1 MPRTIALDLT
11 ADVIATADI
20 IARIE
25 ELRADENGI
34 DNPERYSS
42 PEVAEEL
49 AILESIMSELATCG
63 GGDEKWEGQ
72 WYPGYL
78 VDDYHFPSYVQE
90 MLEDCGTVPKDLPY
104 WVEIDWDATAR
115 NVRMD
120 YTEVTVNGRTYWTR

>member
-1 MPRTIALDLT
+1 MSRTIALDLT
-11 ADVIATADI
+11 ADAIATADI

-49 AILESIMSELATCG
+49 AMLESIMSELATCG

-72 WYPGYL
+72 WYPGALIADHYFT
-78 VDDYHFPSYVQE
+78 DYARE
-90 MLEDCGTVPKDLPY
+90 MLYDCGTIPDDLPY
-104 WVEIDWDATAR
+104 YVEIDWDATAR

-120 YTEVTVNGRTYWTR
+120 YTEVSVNGRTYWTR